1 MSDRIRVGIVGTGGI
16 ARSYARAY
24 HDIPEAEIV
33 ALCDIVPGK
42 AAAFGQQW
50 GFTEAKTFIDYRDML
65 DKCELDAVSVS
76 TPNVAHSF
84 ISIDALEAGAH
95 VLCEKPMS
103 VTLEEAVNM
112 AKAAKKADR
121 ILSIGFQPRYD
132 PNMQEMK
139 RIVQSGILGKIY
151 YVETG
156 GGRRRGM
163 PWGSFVNKEEAG
175 FGAIADIG
183 CYALDMALNAL
194 GYPKPL
200 TVSAQS
206 ANYFGK
212 STKYNGGHDPDEFE
226 VEDFGTAYVRL
237 EGDIVLLFQT
247 SWAMHLDSMGA
258 GFFLGTEA
266 GLKCTPSGTGNWGGV
281 WDGGVGSMTL
291 YYDLMGHQTEAPLS
305 LRSRGNV
312 NIFTEKVRGFILAV
326 KNGGK
331 APIPGEQIVRNQAII
346 DGILRSAA
354 SGREVDIH
362 IPEI

>member
-1 MSDRIRVGIVGTGGI
+1 MSERLRIGIVGTGNI

-24 HDIPEAEIV
+24 HDIPEAEVV

-42 AAAFGQQW
+42 AAAFGQQQS
-50 GFTEAKTFIDYRDML
+50 FPEAKCFTDYRDMI
-65 DKCELDAVSVS
+65 DKCSLDAVSIS
-76 TPNVAHSF
+76 TPNASHSF
-84 ISIDALEAGAH
+84 ISVDALTAGLH

-103 VTLEEAVNM
+103 VTLEQAVEM
-112 AKAAKKADR
+112 AQAAKKAER

-139 RIVQSGILGKIY
+139 RIVQSGVLGKVY
-151 YVETG
+151 YIETG

-163 PWGSFVNKEEAG
+163 PWGSFVNKETAG

-194 GYPKPL
+194 DYPKPL
-200 TVSAQS
+200 TVSAQ
-206 ANYFGK
+206 ATNYFGK
-212 STKYNGGHDPDEFE
+212 SRKYNGGHDPDEFE

-258 GFFLGTEA
+258 AFFLGTEA
-266 GLKCTPSGTGNWGGV
+266 ALKCTPSGIGNWGGV
-281 WDGGVGSMTL
+281 WDGGIGSMTL
-291 YYDLMGHQTEAPLS
+291 YYDLLGHQTDAPFS
-305 LRSRGNV
+305 LKPRGSL
-312 NIFTEKVRGFILAV
+312 NIFTEKVRAFVLAA
-326 KNGGK
+326 KEGK
-331 APIPGEQIVRNQAII
+331 PAPIPGEQIVRNQAII

-354 SGREVDIH
+354 SGREVDID